1 VIAPIGAVSAAG
13 VAGVAPVAVTGAAAQ
28 TESVQGAGFAQTLA
42 TSLESVSS
50 LQASADTLA
59 VRAATGDLED
69 VHQYTIAATEA
80 KVATETTVAFRNK
93 AVEAFNDIMKMQV

>member
-1 VIAPIGAVSAAG
+1 MIAPIGAVSAAG
-13 VAGVAPVAVTGAAAQ
+13 VAGVAPVAVTGAAQ

-93 AVEAFNDIMKMQV
+93 AVEAFNDIMRMQV